1 MRTAYAPFSSA
12 LCRLER
18 PHWPHRAPHSEHTRT
33 LVSQAS
39 VAASWTLLEGPSMRR
54 GRSGKL
60 PVASSIALYDR
71 VRVQHLMSSA
81 MRGAIVR
88 VMHSSTPTPRPL
100 TRPRRGRHRRW
111 HACAD
116 HLGCAGGWSPRPRP
130 RRRPACLAAPTRPRS
145 SGAQTDPTAR
155 RRRGRVGYSLRG
167 IQDSRGSH
175 GRRHPLAAGQEQRG
189 EAREPSLAWGREP
202 DQGLEHVGAVRAGL
216 RGGPRQRGGPG
227 PTSVSL
233 VSCDVRRREAT

>member
-88 VMHSSTPTPRPL
+88 VMHGRSLARDAAGTAAGTRARTTWDAPAAGARARARAGARP
-100 TRPRRGRHRRW
+100 
-111 HACAD
+111 A
-116 HLGCAGGWSPRPRP
+116 SRPRP
-130 RRRPACLAAPTRPRS
+130 GRGAAAHGRTRPPAAAAAASATACAGSRTPGALTGAGIRWRLARSSVARPANRASPGGGSRTRAS
-145 SGAQTDPTAR
+145 SM
-155 RRRGRVGYSLRG
+155 
-167 IQDSRGSH
+167 
-175 GRRHPLAAGQEQRG
+175 
-189 EAREPSLAWGREP
+189 
-202 DQGLEHVGAVRAGL
+202 
-216 RGGPRQRGGPG
+216 
-227 PTSVSL
+227 
-233 VSCDVRRREAT
+233 